1 MHIDEIQ
8 NGIVIDHIKA
18 GKGMELYHFL
28 HLDELDCSVAI
39 LRNVNSQK
47 MGKKDIIKIDS
58 VLNMDL
64 GVLGYMDPDMT
75 ISIIQDGKQVKKFHP
90 ELPEQITNV
99 IFCKNPRCITTV
111 EQEIDHIFKLT
122 DREKA
127 FTAACT
133 VKAKQKNKMPLASH
147 RKTAEH

>member
-1 MHIDEIQ
+1 MYKRQ
-8 NGIVIDHIKA
+8 VIDHIKA

-64 GVLGYMDPDMT
+64 GVLGYMDPNMT
-75 ISIIQDGKQVKKFHP
+75 ISIIQDGKRVKKFHP

-99 IFCKNPRCITTV
+99 ISVSYTHLDN
-111 EQEIDHIFKLT
+111 L
-122 DREKA
+122 
-127 FTAACT
+127 
-133 VKAKQKNKMPLASH
+133 
-147 RKTAEH
+147 

>member
-58 VLNMDL
+58 VLNMVWAYWLHGPRHDHQHHS
-64 GVLGYMDPDMT
+64 GRQT
-75 ISIIQDGKQVKKFHP
+75 GK
-90 ELPEQITNV
+90 
-99 IFCKNPRCITTV
+99 
-111 EQEIDHIFKLT
+111 EI
-122 DREKA
+122 
-127 FTAACT
+127 
-133 VKAKQKNKMPLASH
+133 PS
-147 RKTAEH
+147 

>member
-1 MHIDEIQ
+1 MLLQTGTQRQIYPYGTDSEITGGGSVMHIDEIQ

-64 GVLGYMDPDMT
+64 GVLGYMDPNMT
-75 ISIIQDGKQVKKFHP
+75 ISII
-90 ELPEQITNV
+90 
-99 IFCKNPRCITTV
+99 
-111 EQEIDHIFKLT
+111 
-122 DREKA
+122 
-127 FTAACT
+127 
-133 VKAKQKNKMPLASH
+133 
-147 RKTAEH
+147 